1 MLDIRPAALHQ
12 RIGVIL
18 GSTNEV
24 ERMTSY

>member
-1 MLDIRPAALHQ
+1 MLDIRTAALHQ
-12 RIGVIL
+12 RIGTIL